1 MARGASRQVPA
12 WKMAAELQSL
22 GWTEGKNLSVEA
34 RSADAKLDRLPA
46 FALDLASC
54 PVNVIVAYGTEATMA
69 DKIATQRIPII
80 FSSAGDPLGCRT
92 WSRAWLAPVA
102 TSLATP

>member
-1 MARGASRQVPA
+1 
-12 WKMAAELQSL
+12 MAAELQSL

-34 RSADAKLDRLPA
+34 RSADAKLDRLPV

-54 PVNVIVAYGTEATMA
+54 PVEVIVAYGTEATMA
-69 DKIATQRIPII
+69 AKIATQRIQ
-80 FSSAGDPLGCRT
+80 SSSLLREIRSVPD